1 MPCATP
7 CRNCDR
13 KGLPILFTRYAAAFS
28 AQEQGL
34 AALKQLQPSG
44 NFQAQP
50 GGVTMRTALYGVRM
64 LRPGYLYVRIQ
75 NVCKAHP
82 EWLGYIVHPHGYLA
96 QFDVGFPEAAK
107 SNPACE
113 MEVRGANASMVWVA
127 DAKNVTELHCM
138 FHPDPIVP
146 KHLFE
151 HIEPQRDTYM
161 QKFDVAGWLGG
172 NTSQKD
178 TCQPGQLNSQVMEF
192 SALKDTAVQTV
203 GSEQHYGLMGVHGA
217 EREWGTYEEARTGRH
232 FEKVRNETRRADG
245 SVVVTDTGPVTG
257 MAVGPYIA
265 RITGPL
271 YKDAHGPRL
280 RKMAE
285 FLTQH
290 KGAVVACDDP
300 IGIAQELS
308 LHHLTA
314 AMPYV
319 QWLKEVDAS
328 DPGNATVTN
337 AWKHAA
343 SESIKTVRGA
353 LYKKAMG
360 MYDAETDRLKS
371 VHDVLGQR
379 RAYPVSTT
387 MVRQKDG
394 TYAEMSVEAM
404 RAQRREALEGE
415 IAARESD
422 RRLISDAESKSA
434 LETTLAHVDEVRLT
448 KFDAD
453 HMAQIKERDK
463 CMDKISEDL
472 IAWLQCDALLVKTL
486 GRYDR
491 KPSGIETRDGAR
503 CAGQLCAI
511 LETMDSSPRG
521 RKWYADLQLFKDE
534 PKNLVWRM
542 ATLNNEA
549 ISQELQRVLDTLKD
563 TLPPATEVADAETA
577 EESARQ
583 QRAWAAMA
591 AALSKIP
598 KTLEG
603 SEKLLK
609 QAKKL
614 VDRGTSTMERL
625 ESLQKIAATAMK
637 NVHSVWGI
645 AVVQAARKLGAS
657 AVELNMA
664 KAQVVLLAHGLG
676 DNAIEFV
683 RQEQLL
689 QAEKLNAAGT
699 KVDYSNKHNPK
710 PGGRT
715 WTRRYDHKGEKLQ
728 ARVDRALALGAEKAV
743 QNMRIPSVIGSLEIF
758 GLIPTLGR
766 ASERSDDPRAGSQSA
781 GAVVGAMAAWKSWRT
796 DYYEKNVYEAI
807 KAELPLKTQENL
819 IKAMDHEL
827 RMLKIGAAH
836 WVASAAVVGVV
847 WDAVDAYT
855 SSKQDRDLLMW
866 AYLGRAIAGATAIG
880 SGLAAAYKLKN
891 LRVIFWCARIN
902 FVTGIATLALS
913 YAIEK
918 MKEKEWISWLKAE
931 PFRKSDS
938 KTDPHRSEQLM
949 LSDLGNAIADME

>member
-28 AQEQGL
+28 AQHNGL
-34 AALKQLQPSG
+34 AALRQLQPTG
-44 NFQAQP
+44 NFQTQP
-50 GGVTMRTALYGVRM
+50 GGVAMRTALYGVRM
-64 LRPGYLYVRIQ
+64 LRPGYLYVRVQ
-75 NVCKAHP
+75 NLCKTHP
-82 EWLGYIVHPHGYLA
+82 EWLAYIVHPHGYLA
-96 QFDVGFPEAAK
+96 QFDIGFPEAAK

-127 DAKNVTELHCM
+127 DAKNVTELHYM

-151 HIEPQRDTYM
+151 HIEPKRDTYM

-172 NTSQKD
+172 NISQKD

-217 EREWGTYEEARTGRH
+217 EREWGNYEEARTGRH
-232 FEKVRNETRRADG
+232 FGKVRNETRHADG
-245 SVVVTDTGPVTG
+245 GVAVTDTGAVTG
-257 MAVGPYIA
+257 MAMGPYIA

-285 FLTQH
+285 FLVQH

-319 QWLKEVDAS
+319 QWLKEVDVL
-328 DPGNATVTN
+328 DQGNATVTN
-337 AWKHAA
+337 AWKHAT

-353 LYKKAMG
+353 LYKKAMA

-371 VHDVLGQR
+371 VHDVLGR
-379 RAYPVSTT
+379 RHAYPVGSV
-387 MVRQKDG
+387 MMPQKDG
-394 TYAEMSVEAM
+394 SYAEVPVKDLE
-404 RAQRREALEGE
+404 AQRGKALEEE
-415 IAARESD
+415 IAARESGRED
-422 RRLISDAESKSA
+422 ISDAASKA
-434 LETTLAHVDEVRLT
+434 AIEKTLGHFDPTRLE
-448 KFDAD
+448 KFDTT
-453 HMAQIKERDK
+453 HLAQIKDRDER
-463 CMDKISEDL
+463 MDKISEDL
-472 IAWLQCDALLVKTL
+472 IAWLQCDAFLVSTL

-491 KPSGIETRDGAR
+491 KPSGIDTGDGAR

-521 RKWYADLQLFKDE
+521 RRWYAELRLFKDD

-542 ATLNNEA
+542 ATLNNEE
-549 ISQELQRVLDTLKD
+549 ISQELQRVLDTLRD
-563 TLPPATEVADAETA
+563 TLPPATEVSDPQTA

-591 AALSKIP
+591 AALGQVP
-598 KTLEG
+598 KTLKG
-603 SEKLLK
+603 SQTLIKEVHKLGEPGL
-609 QAKKL
+609 
-614 VDRGTSTMERL
+614 STMQKIK
-625 ESLQKIAATAMK
+625 SLQKIAETAAK

-645 AVVQAARKLGAS
+645 AVVQAAQKLGAS
-657 AVELNMA
+657 AMELNLA
-664 KAQVVLLAHGLG
+664 KGQIVLLSHGLG
-676 DNAIEFV
+676 DKAIEFV
-683 RQEQLL
+683 RQEQRALDKEL
-689 QAEKLNAAGT
+689 HASGQP
-699 KVDYSNKHNPK
+699 VSYSNKRHPA
-710 PGGRT
+710 PDGRA
-715 WTRRYDHKGEKLQ
+715 WRRHYDYKGEKMQ
-728 ARVDRALALGAEKAV
+728 ARVDRALALGADNAAK
-743 QNMRIPSVIGSLEIF
+743 NMRIPSVIGGLEIMS
-758 GLIPTLGR
+758 LIPTFGR
-766 ASERSDDPRAGSQSA
+766 AGERGEDPRAGSQSA
-781 GAVVGAMAAWKSWRT
+781 AAVASAMGTWKSWRS

-807 KAELPLKTQENL
+807 KGEAPLAARANL
-819 IKAMDHEL
+819 VTALDNEL

-847 WDAVDAYT
+847 WDAVDGGMARREENHPLALAY
-855 SSKQDRDLLMW
+855 
-866 AYLGRAIAGATAIG
+866 YGRAIAGGLTIG
-880 SGLAAAYKLKN
+880 SALLGAHNLKN
-891 LRVIFWCARIN
+891 VKVVLWCTRIN
-902 FVTGIATLALS
+902 LVTGAATLAFS

-918 MKEKEWISWLKAE
+918 MKEKEWADWLMAE
-931 PFRKSDS
+931 PFRKADS
-938 KTDPHRSEQLM
+938 KKIPHSSEHLM
-949 LSDLGNAIADME
+949 LSQLANAIADMD

>member
-34 AALKQLQPSG
+34 AALTQLQPTG

-50 GGVTMRTALYGVRM
+50 GGVTMRTAIYGVRM

-75 NVCKAHP
+75 NVCKTHP
-82 EWLGYIVHPHGYLA
+82 EWLAYIVHPHGYLA

-127 DAKNVTELHCM
+127 DAKNVTELHYM

-422 RRLISDAESKSA
+422 RRLISDAESEAA
-434 LETTLAHVDEVRLT
+434 LKTTLAHVDETRLT

-453 HMAQIKERDK
+453 HMAQIEKRDK

-472 IAWLQCDALLVKTL
+472 IAWLQCDTFLVKTL

-549 ISQELQRVLDTLKD
+549 ISQELLRVLDTLKD

-591 AALSKIP
+591 AALEKIP
-598 KTLEG
+598 KTLKG
-603 SEKLLK
+603 SQTLIKE
-609 QAKKL
+609 ASKL
-614 VDRGTSTMERL
+614 VDPGAGTMQKIQ
-625 ESLQKIAATAMK
+625 SLQKIAETAAK

-645 AVVQAARKLGAS
+645 AVVRAAQKLGAS
-657 AVELNMA
+657 AMELNLA
-664 KAQVVLLAHGLG
+664 KGQIVLLSHGLG
-676 DNAIEFV
+676 DKAIEFV
-683 RQEQLL
+683 RAEQRLL
-689 QAEKLNAAGT
+689 DEKLHAEGRQ
-699 KVDYSNKHNPK
+699 VVYSNKHNPR
-710 PGGRT
+710 PGGRA
-715 WTRRYDHKGEKLQ
+715 WKRHYDHKGEKMQ
-728 ARVDRALALGAEKAV
+728 ARVDRALALGADNAV
-743 QNMRIPSVIGSLEIF
+743 KNMRIPSVVGGLEIMS
-758 GLIPTLGR
+758 LIPTFGR

-781 GAVVGAMAAWKSWRT
+781 GALAGAMGTWKSWRS

-807 KAELPLKTQENL
+807 KAEAPLAARANL
-819 IKAMDHEL
+819 VTALDNEL

-847 WDAVDAYT
+847 WDAIDGNTADKEGNTPLMRAY
-855 SSKQDRDLLMW
+855 
-866 AYLGRAIAGATAIG
+866 YGRAISGGATIGSTLLSAYNLKNVKVVLWCTRISLVAGA
-880 SGLAAAYKLKN
+880 
-891 LRVIFWCARIN
+891 
-902 FVTGIATLALS
+902 ATLALS

-918 MKEKEWISWLKAE
+918 MKEKEWVDWLMAE
-931 PFRKSDS
+931 PFRKADS
-938 KTDPHRSEQLM
+938 KKIPHSSEQFM
-949 LSDLGNAIADME
+949 LNQLANAIADMD

>member
-34 AALKQLQPSG
+34 AALKQLQPTG

-50 GGVTMRTALYGVRM
+50 GGVAMRTALYGVRM

-82 EWLGYIVHPHGYLA
+82 EWLAYIVHPHGYLA

-127 DAKNVTELHCM
+127 DAKNVTELHYM

-245 SVVVTDTGPVTG
+245 SVAVTDTSPVTG
-257 MAVGPYIA
+257 MAIGPYIA

-290 KGAVVACDDP
+290 NGAVVACDDP

-360 MYDAETDRLKS
+360 LYDAETDRLKS

-422 RRLISDAESKSA
+422 RRLISDAESKAA
-434 LETTLAHVDEVRLT
+434 LETTLAHVDEARLN

-453 HMAQIKERDK
+453 HMAQIEKRDK

-521 RKWYADLQLFKDE
+521 RKWYADLQLFKDD

-549 ISQELQRVLDTLKD
+549 ISQELTRVLDTLKD
-563 TLPPATEVADAETA
+563 TLPPATEVTDAETA

-591 AALSKIP
+591 AALEKIP

-603 SEKLLK
+603 SQTLIKE
-609 QAKKL
+609 AKKL
-614 VDRGTSTMERL
+614 GDRGSSTLARVQ
-625 ESLQKIAATAMK
+625 SLQKIAETAMK

-645 AVVQAARKLGAS
+645 AVVQAARNLGAS
-657 AVELNMA
+657 ALELNLA
-664 KAQVVLLAHGLG
+664 KAQIVLLSHGLG

-683 RQEQLL
+683 RQEKRLL
-689 QAEKLNAAGT
+689 NEKLEADGKRVA
-699 KVDYSNKHNPK
+699 YSNKHNPQ

-715 WTRRYDHKGEKLQ
+715 WNRRYDHKAEKLQ
-728 ARVDRALALGAEKAV
+728 ARVDRALTLGTEKAV
-743 QNMRIPSVIGSLEIF
+743 QNMRIPSVIGGLEIF

-766 ASERSDDPRAGSQSA
+766 ASERSDDPRAGSQGA
-781 GAVVGAMAAWKSWRT
+781 GAIVSAMGTWSSWRS

-807 KAELPLKTQENL
+807 KADMPLKARENL
-819 IKAMDHEL
+819 MKALDHEL

-836 WVASAAVVGVV
+836 WVASAAVVGVI
-847 WDAVDAYT
+847 WDVIDGVTAH
-855 SSKQDRDLLMW
+855 REENRLLMA
-866 AYLGRAIAGATAIG
+866 AYVGRAFAGGVTIGTALTGAYFHDVVKIVRICTRINLLAGA
-880 SGLAAAYKLKN
+880 L
-891 LRVIFWCARIN
+891 
-902 FVTGIATLALS
+902 TLVAS

-918 MKEKEWISWLKAE
+918 LKEKEWIDWLQAE
-931 PFRKSDS
+931 PFRKLDS
-938 KTDPHRSEQLM
+938 KKTPHTSERLM
-949 LSDLGNAIADME
+949 LSQLANAIADME